1 MQLRSTIT
9 LFLIHLGFATH
20 AQNNGMGTTSPTH
33 TLHIKP
39 DPNNPNPDPLRL
51 ENLQEYEAE
60 GDSSLLV
67 VDPATGVLRYM
78 TISQILSLVTP
89 DEDPWYSVLSN
100 TPATANTDDVYL
112 LGKVG
117 IGTESP
123 TTELDVRGRMRL
135 RLLPNGH
142 ELDSV
147 LTTDDEG
154 NLRKR
159 SIQDIR
165 GPKED
170 FFLGNRDQ
178 SLQEDRSIFTD
189 GYMLNIDSTTLSVDG
204 ETNRVGI
211 GTTAPL
217 SKLHITGS
225 DSLTGGLMISNSK
238 DRAQSWFPY
247 TNGSNYLTGDNQT
260 GEGHTIF
267 RVDDGTTYTE
277 NMRLTN
283 EGRLGLGTTNPLAKI
298 QISGNDDQVGGL
310 MISDENDRART
321 WLPHMSGS
329 NYLTGNTKLGD
340 GHTIFRVDDGS
351 TYTEHMRLTNEGR
364 LGIGTSNPRSFLQI
378 RNNVGSDSAG
388 VKSFSDFTHYQ
399 ILLYQSGNAPQ
410 NSYGLGIE
418 GSTFALNSNRD
429 YDFNIKGADKMTL
442 NPTGLGIG
450 LSGPRASL
458 DVDRGTGN
466 WGTVALRG
474 TDRVTRFLYNQDEL
488 TYIRGGKSSSNILLN
503 DNGGNVGV
511 GTNKPAYKFQVGG
524 GTNVSASIS
533 TTRENGDATL
543 YLGTPNGSVERA
555 QKTAIIAE
563 GLRSWSRAKL
573 HFALEG
579 TSGDNSS
586 AANADISDAKMTIQ
600 YNGNVGIGTTAP
612 ASKFQVRGNVD
623 SQRLASFTSRENR
636 SLHLIAP
643 VGGTAPFIFFTNNG
657 FDFQTDGFSRIT
669 VRDNGRVGI
678 NTNAPTQNLSVN
690 GSAGK
695 PGGGAWATFSDARVK
710 ENIRPFTDGL
720 AEVLQIQPKSF
731 SYNGKGGYA
740 KDGKTYYGIIAQ
752 EIQQIAPYMVEEIET
767 EDFSDQ
773 LSYDGT
779 ALVYM
784 LVNAI
789 KEQQAEID
797 SQQQQ
802 IQALQKENNTLKQ
815 TQTEI
820 EGLKAEIEAIKA
832 HLSPEYSASTRK
844 N

>member
-1 MQLRSTIT
+1 MQLRSTLT
-9 LFLIHLGFATH
+9 LFLILLGLFTQ

-39 DPNNPNPDPLRL
+39 DANNPNPDPIRL
-51 ENLQEYEAE
+51 ENLQKYEVE
-60 GDSSLLV
+60 GDSTLLV

-78 TISQILSLVTP
+78 TISQILSMVKP
-89 DEDPWYSVLSN
+89 DEDPWYSVLSSSPASSN
-100 TPATANTDDVYL
+100 TEDIYT
-112 LGKVG
+112 LGKIGVG
-117 IGTESP
+117 INSP
-123 TTELDVRGRMRL
+123 EAEIDIDGSMRL
-135 RLLPNGH
+135 RLIPTGN
-142 ELDSV
+142 ETDEI
-147 LTTDDEG
+147 LTTDSLG

-159 SIQDIR
+159 TVLEVV
-165 GPKED
+165 GPRED

-178 SLQEDRSIFTD
+178 SLQGNRSISTEGFK
-189 GYMLNIDSTTLSVDG
+189 LNFDNNTLSVDG
-204 ETNRVGI
+204 GTNRVGI
-211 GTTAPL
+211 GTNEPL
-217 SKLHITGS
+217 AKLQITGS
-225 DSLTGGLMISNSK
+225 DSLTGGLVISNSK
-238 DRAQSWFPY
+238 DRAQTWFPF
-247 TNGSNYLTGDNQT
+247 TNGSNYLTGDTQV
-260 GEGHTIF
+260 GDGHTIF
-267 RVDDGTTYTE
+267 RVDDGTTYME
-277 NMRLTN
+277 HMRLTG
-283 EGRLGLGTTNPLAKI
+283 EGSLGVGTTNPLAKI
-298 QISGNDDQVGGL
+298 QITGNDDQTGGL

-321 WLPHMSGS
+321 WLPHMNGS
-329 NYLTGNTKLGD
+329 NYLTGNITLGA
-340 GHTIFRVDDGS
+340 GHTIFRVDDGTS
-351 TYTEHMRLTNEGR
+351 YTEHMRLTSEGR
-364 LGIGTSNPRSFLQI
+364 LGIGTSNPRSVFQL
-378 RNNVGSDSAG
+378 RNNVGTDSAG
-388 VKSFSDFTHYQ
+388 LTSFNDFTDYQ
-399 ILLYQSGNAPQ
+399 VLLHQSGSNSR

-418 GSTFALNSNRD
+418 GSTLALNSNRD
-429 YDFNIKGADKMTL
+429 YDFNIRGADKMTL
-442 NPTGLGIG
+442 NLTGLGIG

-458 DVDRGTGN
+458 DVHRGTGT
-466 WGTVALRG
+466 WGTMALRG
-474 TDRVTRFLYNQDEL
+474 TDRVTHFHHSEDEH
-488 TYIRGGKSSSNILLN
+488 TYIRGGKSTSNILLN

-511 GTNKPAYKFQVGG
+511 GTNRPTYKFQVGG

-636 SLHLIAP
+636 NLHLIAP
-643 VGGTAPFIFFTNNG
+643 VGGAAPFIFYTNNG

-720 AEVLQIQPKSF
+720 TEVLQIQPKSF

-752 EIQQIAPYMVEEIET
+752 EIQQIAPYMVEEIGT
-767 EDFSDQ
+767 EDFPDQ

-789 KEQQAEID
+789 KEQQAEMD

-802 IQALQKENNTLKQ
+802 IQALQTQNDTLKKVL
-815 TQTEI
+815 TEM
-820 EGLKAEIEAIKA
+820 EGLKAEVEAIKA
-832 HLSPEYSASTRK
+832 TLTPEYSASTIK